1 MTGRSWWRSRCDAGR
16 EASAESDDVGAG
28 GCEHVLDMRL
38 CQAAVAAVAQAM
50 SVDRFR
56 DSGLA
61 ACPDGIAPLPVT
73 GLLVF
78 PDLGLD
84 LLLGLGQQE
93 GERQQTAGEFPSLGR
108 SSGPRT
114 VLKIRIGASCGI
126 EPLLGE
132 PWGNLTPGPRLA
144 NGP

>member
-1 MTGRSWWRSRCDAGR
+1 
-16 EASAESDDVGAG
+16 
-28 GCEHVLDMRL
+28 MRL

-61 ACPDGIAPLPVT
+61 ACPDGIAPLPVA

-93 GERQQTAGEFPSLGR
+93 GERQQTAGESSRR
-108 SSGPRT
+108 SV
-114 VLKIRIGASCGI
+114 VLRPKDGFEDQDRC
-126 EPLLGE
+126 
-132 PWGNLTPGPRLA
+132 
-144 NGP
+144 